1 MVDKIK
7 GKNMTQD
14 ENKIYQIIY
23 TGEEESDKNTKPPIG
38 WTVEE
43 LKNAV
48 VNSESINNYYK
59 RSSSIDIITDTKK
72 ISGEKW
78 RKCETYTYYGYEIY
92 ASNRGRIKVNGEICT
107 LYEEISKNPKKEEY
121 KEQLTKSLFNVLI
134 KNQENHIGYLLA
146 KIPNAIKRNA
156 NHEYFGQ
163 YVYRMVADA
172 WLVNK
177 NEKRTIVH
185 HITNDGYDNRP
196 ENLIFVSSDEH
207 NQIHYGNY
215 GKKDDDYQPGK
226 YDKK

>member
-1 MVDKIK
+1 MDK
-7 GKNMTQD
+7 TVVEQ
-14 ENKIYQIIY
+14 KIYKYKQ
-23 TGEEESDKNTKPPIG
+23 GEESKTNTWTIG
-38 WTVEE
+38 E

-48 VNSESINNYYK
+48 VNSESINKYYK
-59 RSSSIDIITDTKK
+59 RSSSIDIITDTSPKK
-72 ISGEKW
+72 ISEEKW

-92 ASNRGRIKVNGEICT
+92 ASNRGRIKVNGKICT

-121 KEQLTKSLFNVLI
+121 KEQLTKPLFNVLI

-146 KIPNAIKRNA
+146 KIPDDIKRNA

-172 WLVNK
+172 WLINK

-196 ENLIFVSSDEH
+196 ENLIWVSGDEH

-215 GKKDDDYQPGK
+215 GKKDDDYQPRK
-226 YDKK
+226 YDEK